1 MLHGTAA
8 VDTTRRANTTEAEW
22 FVLWGYFGVLN
33 VCHYAAQ
40 RRAAPTVKRELLRP
54 SCPGLQTDS
63 KHQRGCNAAACA
75 ISLRRARHCRERRPR
90 GRAAQ
95 RSRRRHA
102 CRCEIGAA
110 VVEAANR
117 ECEARAQRP
126 VRAVEA
132 RCRHHRRCNRTTII
146 GYPYRKSNARL
157 RPSSGTKPTQ
167 IGGCSAEGQCHR
179 TSSLRPPCT

>member
-1 MLHGTAA
+1 VLHRTAA
-8 VDTTRRANTTEAEW
+8 VDTNSRANTTEAEW
-22 FVLWGYFGVLN
+22 FVLRGTVGYCGVLWGTR
-33 VCHYAAQ
+33 CLPFIMRQQ
-40 RRAAPTVKRELLRP
+40 RRAVPTVKRELLRP
-54 SCPGLQTDS
+54 SCPGLQADG

-75 ISLRRARHCRERRPR
+75 ISLRRARHRRERRPR

-132 RCRHHRRCNRTTII
+132 RCRHHRRCNRTAII
-146 GYPYRKSNARL
+146 GYRVS
-157 RPSSGTKPTQ
+157 
-167 IGGCSAEGQCHR
+167 
-179 TSSLRPPCT
+179 